1 MLRGFKDFLLR
12 GNVIDLAVAVVIGA
26 AFTGIVNA
34 LVKDLIT
41 PMIGAL
47 GGQPDFSRLSFTI
60 HRSRFLY
67 GDFINNVINFL
78 IAAAAIYF
86 LVVLPIKRMS
96 TLRQQAGR
104 GNQAA
109 AQTTVPTEELI
120 TLRQIRDALL
130 ADRAHV
136 SPGPAAPQQ
145 PG

>member
-67 GDFINNVINFL
+67 GDFINNVINFV

-86 LVVLPIKRMS
+86 FVVLPIKRMS
-96 TLRQQAGR
+96 TLRQQAGP

-136 SPGPAAPQQ
+136 SPGPAGPQQ